1 MKNRNFSLLKPMLF
15 LMVVMI
21 LSSCEKY
28 KKEIEQ
34 LNVSKDSIQTIVDE
48 RNNQVLD
55 YIVSFN
61 EIQQNL
67 DSIKQVQKII
77 GIELGSSD
85 VESQVSEKDRI
96 LNDIARINN
105 LLNQNKSLV
114 ASLQKKLKDSN
125 LKSKELEQMIERM
138 VLQVEEKDREIA
150 LLNSEVTK
158 LKIDIT
164 ELNQR
169 IDVLADESSQKS
181 TTIIKQQDKMN
192 EAFYC
197 FGTRDELIENGVIE
211 KTGGFLGIGKTVK
224 LKTDFNH
231 QYFTAVDQ
239 RQFREV
245 ILMAPKARLLSV
257 HADSSYHFTGT
268 EKMIENLVIDDAD
281 AFWKLTNYLIVL
293 VE

>member
-34 LNVSKDSIQTIVDE
+34 LNVSRDSIQTIVDE

-55 YIVSFN
+55 YIISFN

-67 DSIKQVQKII
+67 DSIKQVQKIV
-77 GIELGSSD
+77 GIEMGSTD
-85 VESQVSEKDRI
+85 VENQVSEKERI

-105 LLNQNKSLV
+105 LLNQNKKLV

-125 LKSKELEQMIERM
+125 LNSKELEQMIQRM

-150 LLNSEVTK
+150 LLNSEVAN

-164 ELNQR
+164 ELNLR
-169 IDVLADESSQKS
+169 IEVLAEESTQKS
-181 TTIIKQQDKMN
+181 STIEAQQNKMN

-197 FGTRDELIENGVIE
+197 FGTRDELIENGVVE

-224 LKTDFNH
+224 LKSDFNH
-231 QYFTAVDQ
+231 QYFTTVDQ

-268 EKMIENLVIDDAD
+268 EKMVENLVIDDAD

>member
-158 LKIDIT
+158 LKIDIS